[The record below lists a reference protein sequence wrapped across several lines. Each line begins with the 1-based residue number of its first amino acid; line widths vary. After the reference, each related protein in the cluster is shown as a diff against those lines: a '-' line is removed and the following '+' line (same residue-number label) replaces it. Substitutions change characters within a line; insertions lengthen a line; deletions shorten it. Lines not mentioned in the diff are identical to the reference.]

1 MLHTAIALLA
11 AAVLLVPLAHRLGAG
26 AIVGYLAAGVV
37 VGPHALSVV
46 PDVEALA
53 GVSELGIAMLLFVIG
68 LGLEPPRVWEMRRSV
83 FGAGVAQ
90 VALCGAAL
98 FALALAAGLA
108 WEPALLVGLALAQS
122 STAIAMQLMAE
133 RNILASPTGR
143 IAFGVHLFQD
153 LFALPLI
160 ALVSVLAH
168 SDTLAGEGKPA
179 WLMAVVLVGAVVGGR
194 LVLRRA
200 FRLIADSGLR
210 EVFTAGSLLLVLG
223 MAALLHWAGFS
234 LALGAFIAGIL
245 LADSEYRKALET
257 DIEPFKGLLLGLFF
271 LTVGASLDLAAIAAR
286 WPMVLGIAAG
296 MVAVKSLI
304 LYALAPL
311 AGVPRAGRFAFIGVL
326 AQGSEFGI
334 VVIAAAQAA
343 GLLSGGE
350 TSVLAPAIVLSML
363 FSPFALA
370 MADRLAL
377 RRQTAAPAGEPM
389 PPQEAPVIIAGF
401 GRVGQIV
408 ARMLFAQG
416 IRATVLDRDP
426 QQIEIV
432 ARFGYK
438 VFYGDATRLD
448 LLHAAGA
455 GEARLIVNA
464 IDDVDGSLA
473 LTDTVRQA
481 FPRVAMVA
489 RARNVRHA
497 FELRKRGV
505 TVLERETFEGSLRLA
520 REALE
525 TLGLSAYD
533 ARRAADRFRRHN
545 LATMEA
551 MYRVYGDEERMV
563 SAATAGRDEFEANL
577 QRDRALADRATR
589 EGWQ

>member
-1 MLHTAIALLA
+1 MLNTAIALLA
-11 AAVLLVPLAHRLGAG
+11 AAVILVPLAHRLGAG
-26 AIVGYLAAGVV
+26 AIVGYLAAGVL
-37 VGPHALSVV
+37 VGPHVLSVV
-46 PDVEALA
+46 PDVEALG

-98 FALALAAGLA
+98 TGIALALGLP
-108 WEPALLVGLALAQS
+108 WQPALLIGLALAQS

-133 RNILASPTGR
+133 RNLLASPTGR
-143 IAFGVHLFQD
+143 VAFGAHLFQD

-160 ALVSVLAH
+160 ALVSVLSH
-168 SDTLAGEGKPA
+168 SDAVAGAGKPW
-179 WLMAVVLVGAVVGGR
+179 WLMLLVLVGAVAVGR
-194 LVLRRA
+194 LALRPA
-200 FRLIADSGLR
+200 FRLIAQTGLR
-210 EVFTAGSLLLVLG
+210 EVFTAASLLLVLG

-286 WPMVLGIAAG
+286 WYWVAGVAAG
-296 MVAVKSLI
+296 MVAVKSAI
-304 LYALAPL
+304 LYAIAPL
-311 AGVPRAGRFAFIGVL
+311 VGVPREGRAAFIAVL

-334 VVIAAAQAA
+334 VVIAAAHAA
-343 GLLSGGE
+343 GIVSGE
-350 TSVLAPAIVLSML
+350 QANVLAPAIVVSML

-370 MADRLAL
+370 MADRLAV
-377 RRQTAAPAGEPM
+377 RRQSQAPAPDDI
-389 PPQEAPVIIAGF
+389 PSQDAPVIIAGF

-408 ARMLFAQG
+408 GRVLFANG
-416 IRATVLDRDP
+416 VRATVLDHDP
-426 QQIEIV
+426 QQIELIR
-432 ARFGYK
+432 RFGYK

-455 GEARLIVNA
+455 ARAQVLVNA
-464 IDDVDGSLA
+464 IDDVDASLE

-481 FPRVAMVA
+481 FPRLAIVA

-497 FELRKRGV
+497 FELRRRGV
-505 TVLERETFEGSLRLA
+505 TLLERETFESSLRLA
-520 REALE
+520 RDTLQ
-525 TLGLSAYD
+525 TLGYSPYD

-545 LATMEA
+545 IATSDA
-551 MYRVYGDEERMV
+551 MYAHYGDEERML
-563 SAATAGRDEFEANL
+563 SAARAGREEFEANM
-577 QRDRALADRATR
+577 QRDRELRERTAR
-589 EGWQ
+589 EGWS